1 MPALLIR
8 RRIAR
13 SRWTVAGLAVIVL
26 LALVA
31 LGAPWLA
38 PGDPYRGDLSAG
50 LQPPSSAYL
59 LGTDAQGR
67 DVLSRVLYGA
77 RLSLTV
83 GLGSQ
88 AVSLA
93 VGLAL
98 GLVAGYSGRWVDA
111 TVMRVADVT
120 LAFPSLLLLIAI
132 AAAVKPSL
140 PVICLVI
147 GLVGWAGM
155 ARLVR
160 GQVLVVR
167 ALDYVQAARALGAS
181 DVRLVTRHILPNVLA
196 PVIVATTLGIGGAI
210 MAEAALSFVGL
221 GAQPPTP
228 SWGAMVA
235 EGRDLL
241 RVAPWVS
248 LFPGLAIGV
257 AVLGLN
263 LLGDGLRDALDVRRA
278 SS

>member
-8 RRIAR
+8 HRIRR
-13 SRWTVAGLAVIVL
+13 SRWAMTG

-31 LGAPWLA
+31 ALALLALAAPWLA
-38 PGDPYRGDLSAG
+38 PGDPYRGNLAAALRAPSA
-50 LQPPSSAYL
+50 AYW

-67 DVLSRVLYGA
+67 DVLSRVLFGA
-77 RLSLTV
+77 RLSLVV
-83 GLGSQ
+83 GVASQTIALG
-88 AVSLA
+88 A
-93 VGLAL
+93 GLAL
-98 GLVAGYSGRWVDA
+98 GLAAGYYGRWVDSL
-111 TVMRVADVT
+111 VMRVADVT

-140 PVICLVI
+140 PVVCVVI
-147 GLVGWAGM
+147 GLVGWAAM

-167 ALDYVQAARALGAS
+167 GLDYVQAARALGAP
-181 DVRLVTRHILPNVLA
+181 DARLVTRHVLPNVLG
-196 PVIVATTLGIGGAI
+196 PVIVAATLGVGGAI

-248 LFPGLAIGV
+248 LFPGLAIGLT
-257 AVLGLN
+257 VLGVN
-263 LLGDGLRDALDVRRA
+263 LVGDGLRDALDVRARA
-278 SS
+278 